1 MPPKYL
7 TNKGGR
13 LWQENGESQNIQN
26 SEKEF

>member
-7 TNKGGR
+7 TNKGVR
-13 LWQENGESQNIQN
+13 LWQENGENQNTHV